1 MTTNADLTLYNYW
14 YNPEMNAWEYRK
26 TQIQGVHWYAEEKT
40 DATEKGVVCDT
51 VYKIRLPDD
60 AQAENGRT
68 FMEAR
73 LYHMLSPEQADLHWT
88 VDKGDLFAKGLLDVE
103 AKSLA
108 SLKGYESGKVKSY
121 SINSFGTCPHI
132 RIGGVG

>member
-26 TQIQGVHWYAEEKT
+26 TQIQGVHWYVEEKT
-40 DATEKGVVCDT
+40 
-51 VYKIRLPDD
+51 
-60 AQAENGRT
+60 GRT